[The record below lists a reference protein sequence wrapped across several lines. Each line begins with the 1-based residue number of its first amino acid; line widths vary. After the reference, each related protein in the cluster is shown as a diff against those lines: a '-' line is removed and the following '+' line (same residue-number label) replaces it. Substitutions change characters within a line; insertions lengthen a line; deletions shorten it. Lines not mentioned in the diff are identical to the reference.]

1 MRIFGPD
8 QSKNQFQGDNIL
20 LNPMAGFLARGN
32 YTIGYNNTIFNPK
45 YFIAKFAPDIT
56 SFAFLIH

>member
-1 MRIFGPD
+1 M
-8 QSKNQFQGDNIL
+8 

-32 YTIGYNNTIFNPK
+32 YTIGYNDTIFNPK